1 MLVLSRKLGETIRI
15 GDDVRVTIL
24 HLAGGRVRLGIA
36 APLDVPVHRSELRAK
51 IDREARQCADVT
63 LAAG

>member
-1 MLVLSRKLGETIRI
+1 MLVLSRKLGQTIRI
-15 GDDVRVTIL
+15 GDDVSVTIL
-24 HLAGGRVRLGIA
+24 HLAGGRVRLGID

-51 IDREARQCADVT
+51 IDHEARQCADGT

>member
-1 MLVLSRKLGETIRI
+1 MLVLSRKLGQTIQI

-24 HLAGGRVRLGIA
+24 HLAGGRVRLGIE

-51 IDREARQCADVT
+51 IDREARPVEDAA

>member
-1 MLVLSRKLGETIRI
+1 MLVLSRKLGQTIQI

-24 HLAGGRVRLGIA
+24 HLAGGRVRLGIE

-51 IDREARQCADVT
+51 IDNEAHLREAAA
-63 LAAG
+63 LAIG